1 MIIPLSVNSTRKFK
15 QNYNSM
21 LHNDKLLL
29 FACDQRIEHL
39 HDDFYGPGIHKD
51 DAKPDHYFNIAS
63 KNNLVMMAQ
72 LGLITRYAQQ
82 YKNIKYV
89 VKLNSKTCLTNKTK
103 PEQYSEVIN
112 TVDDV
117 LKLSKKANI
126 VGVAYTIYLGSEHE
140 HLMLSKASEIIQQ
153 AHENNLVA
161 MLFIYPRGKAIKNET
176 DKHLLAGAV
185 SVANCL
191 GADFVKI
198 NPPKESNLKEII
210 NAAGNTKII
219 FAGGKTVSEK
229 AYLEKLNQ
237 QLKQGAS
244 GCAVGRNIHQ
254 KSLTDASKLVKKIF
268 ALF

>member
-1 MIIPLSVNSTRKFK
+1 MMITPLSVTSKRKFQK
-15 QNYNSM
+15 NYNSM
-21 LHNDKLLL
+21 LYNDKLLL

-63 KNNLVMMAQ
+63 KNSLVMMAQ
-72 LGLITRYAQQ
+72 LGLITRYAEQ

-89 VKLNSKTCLTNKTK
+89 VKLNSKTSLTNKTK
-103 PEQYSEVIN
+103 PEQYSGLLN

-117 LKLSKKANI
+117 LKVKTNI
-126 VGVAYTIYLGSEHE
+126 VGVAYTIYLGSEYE
-140 HLMLSKASEIIQQ
+140 DLMLSEAAKIVQQ
-153 AHENNLVA
+153 AHQNNLVA
-161 MLFIYPRGKAIKNET
+161 MLLIYPRGKAVKNEI
-176 DKHLLAGAV
+176 DRHLLAGAV

-198 NPPKESNLKEII
+198 NPPKESDLSEII
-210 NAAGNTKII
+210 DAAGNTKVV
-219 FAGGKTVSEK
+219 FAGGKSVSEK
-229 AYLEKLNQ
+229 AYLEKLKK
-237 QLKQGAS
+237 QLKQGIG

-254 KSLTDASKLVKKIF
+254 KSLADATKLVKKIF